1 MLSFSHEVFFEVAKN
16 LSFSKAAE
24 ALYISQPAIT
34 KHIQSLE
41 KGYKVSLFERKG
53 NSVALT
59 TEGKILLEHLVKARE
74 LQRQLAFDI
83 TRQKNLHQAKGSLIL
98 GTSTTISLYVIPP
111 VFSAFHRQYPN
122 IELRLVNR
130 NSENILKALLD
141 HEIDLAVMEG
151 KNNITS
157 VKNQFFLTD
166 EVIPVCSA
174 KSELVKKKNISPEEL
189 KSIPVALRERG
200 SGTLAAVSEAL
211 QKCKI
216 SIADIKDKIVLG
228 GTEALKNFLL
238 DDTCL
243 GFLPLRSVARQL
255 KNGELVRLNITGLHI
270 DREFYF
276 VQRRGSEADRIN
288 QLFIKLAISHYNKKL

>member
-1 MLSFSHEVFFEVAKN
+1 MLSFSHEVFLEVAKN

-24 ALYISQPAIT
+24 VLYISQPAIT

-41 KGYKVSLFERKG
+41 KNYKVSLFERKG
-53 NSVALT
+53 HSVSLT
-59 TEGKILLEHLVKARE
+59 AEGKILLEHVVKAKE
-74 LQRQLAFDI
+74 LQRGLEFDI
-83 TRQKNLHQAKGSLIL
+83 TRQKNLQLAKGSLTL
-98 GTSTTISLYVIPP
+98 GTSTTITLYVIPP
-111 VFSAFHRQYPN
+111 VFSAFHQQYPN

-141 HEIDLAVMEG
+141 HEIDLAIAEG
-151 KNNITS
+151 KNNLPS
-157 VKNQFFLTD
+157 VKYQFFLTD

-174 KSELVKKKNISPEEL
+174 KSQLVKKKSITPDEL
-189 KSIPVALRERG
+189 KNIPIALRERG
-200 SGTLAAVSEAL
+200 SGTLSAVTEAL
-211 QKCKI
+211 QKHKI
-216 SIADIKDKIVLG
+216 SIADIKHKIVLG

-255 KNGELVRLNITGLHI
+255 TNGELVRLTIPGLQIH
-270 DREFYF
+270 RAFYF

-288 QLFIKLAISHYNKKL
+288 QLFIKQAIAHYNKKL